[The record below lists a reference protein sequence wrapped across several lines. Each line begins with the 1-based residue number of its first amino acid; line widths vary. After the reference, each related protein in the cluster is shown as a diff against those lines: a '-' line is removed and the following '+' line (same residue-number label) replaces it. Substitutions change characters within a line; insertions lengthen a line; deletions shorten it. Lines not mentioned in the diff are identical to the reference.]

1 MLLRALK
8 EAFSRPPRA
17 AATCEVIDQVNNP
30 VAQAGS
36 GGSEREALIR
46 HALRG
51 VIDPEIGRSVI
62 DVGLIYAIRLR
73 DDGVAEITMTT
84 TIRGC
89 PATDYLVDAVRE
101 RAESTSV
108 AGIVEVKLTYDPPWS
123 PSMMAD

>member
-17 AATCEVIDQVNNP
+17 AAKSPIVDSGSAS

-36 GGSEREALIR
+36 GESEREALIR

-62 DVGLIYAIRLR
+62 DVGLIYAIRVR
-73 DDGVAEITMTT
+73 EDGVAEITMTT

-101 RAESTSV
+101 RAGSTSV
-108 AGIVEVKLTYDPPWS
+108 ADTVEVRLTYDPPWS
-123 PSMMAD
+123 PAMMAD